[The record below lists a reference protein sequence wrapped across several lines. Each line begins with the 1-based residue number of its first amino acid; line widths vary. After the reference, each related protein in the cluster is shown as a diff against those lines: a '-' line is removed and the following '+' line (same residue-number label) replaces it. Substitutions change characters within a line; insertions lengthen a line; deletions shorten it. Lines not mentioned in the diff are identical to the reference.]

1 MSLKLIYIA
10 GAYNGPNIIA
20 CLDNMRRGQKLAYD
34 VLKAGYSPF
43 CCFVDYHFSLIGET
57 SIEEYYRYSMNFLKV
72 CDAVLVV
79 PENHETSVGTQNEL
93 KVARSLG
100 IPIFMSLDEL
110 ISYDKLMNK
119 NIKELK

>member
-1 MSLKLIYIA
+1 MTGVQTCALPIL
-10 GAYNGPNIIA
+10 
-20 CLDNMRRGQKLAYD
+20 
-34 VLKAGYSPF
+34 
-43 CCFVDYHFSLIGET
+43 
-57 SIEEYYRYSMNFLKV
+57 
-72 CDAVLVV
+72 

-100 IPIFMSLDEL
+100 IPIFMSVDEL